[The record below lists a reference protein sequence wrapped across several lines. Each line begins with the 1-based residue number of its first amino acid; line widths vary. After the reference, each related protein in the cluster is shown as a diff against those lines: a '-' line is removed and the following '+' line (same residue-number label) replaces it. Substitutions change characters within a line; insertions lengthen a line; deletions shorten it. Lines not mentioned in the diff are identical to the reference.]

1 VYRNRISIKLLTLI
15 PFLGILFLVFG
26 CAKPG
31 YISGGPKDLDP
42 PVVVYSEPQQ
52 YALNFKGNK
61 IRIDFDEYI
70 QLKDVNR
77 QLNVSPPIKKKPQVW
92 IKNKSIM
99 VQLHDTLK
107 DTTTYT
113 LNFGNS
119 ISDNNENNPLT
130 NYEFVFSTGN
140 FLDTLGIRGRIL
152 DAFTLTPDKESV
164 LAMLY
169 NDLSDSAPIKTTPM
183 FTSRTDKDGYF
194 SISNVKPGKYN
205 LFALKDN
212 NLNYKYNVSL
222 EEFGFIDSV
231 VVLNLEV
238 VRNKPNDGYIFPPDT
253 ATTRKDTAHKVHLPD
268 SLAIL
273 KERNSLH
280 IDLFTFLE
288 KNKQQYISNYGRKYR
303 HHIELVFNN
312 DIINDSIKLRLQYF
326 PNKNWYMLEPT
337 NRPDSILAWITDTS
351 LLKVDTLKTI
361 VNYWGTN
368 KKGDTIWK
376 SDTLNFRYSGIDKLK
391 KGKKAK
397 PPRMKINWDNG
408 PTADLNVP
416 LLFEFQYPLDSID
429 YSKIIFIEKVDST
442 TKDVKYEV
450 KADSLFY
457 RDLNI
462 STSWDEGANYE
473 IKFLPG
479 AFKNIY
485 NIEHDTT
492 IYKFST
498 QKLEFYGKLIINL
511 DSINSPVILQLIDN
525 NKILYEKYANKS
537 GKIVFDY
544 LQPKNYTLKLIYDTN
559 GDHQWTTGDY
569 LNKRQPEKV
578 VFYKDKINVRSNW
591 DIDISWT
598 P

>member
-1 VYRNRISIKLLTLI
+1 MYRNKISIQLLTLI
-15 PFLGILFLVFG
+15 PFLGILILVFG

-42 PVVVYSEPQQ
+42 PVVVNSEPQQ

-61 IRIDFDEYI
+61 IRIDFNEYI

-77 QLNVSPPIKKKPQVW
+77 QLNVSPPVKKKPQVW

-99 VQLHDTLK
+99 VQLRDTLK

-164 LAMLY
+164 LALLY

-231 VVLNLEV
+231 VVLNPEV

-268 SLAIL
+268 SLEIL

-288 KNKQQYISNYGRKYR
+288 KNKQQYIRNYGRKYR

-429 YSKIIFIEKVDST
+429 YSKITFIEKVDST

-457 RDLNI
+457 RDLYI

-544 LQPKNYTLKLIYDTN
+544 LQPKNYILKLIYDTN